1 MAALTKQEKQIDHLK
16 ARLGMAR
23 FNQIL
28 LLEQIIALKA
38 ELAKLKETHTN
49 GNRPAK
55 LAEPA

>member
-28 LLEQIIALKA
+28 LLEQLITLKA
-38 ELAKLKETHTN
+38 ELAKLKET
-49 GNRPAK
+49 RSA
-55 LAEPA
+55 